1 MSKLIMGIVIPGS
14 GKTTALKPFAEQ
26 NAYAYLC
33 PDDIRIE
40 LTGNSADQSRN
51 REVWAE
57 AHKRVAHALENGLTI
72 VFDET
77 FARDSERKNF
87 IAFAHE
93 HGATKI
99 QGVVADVSF
108 EIARERNLARD
119 RVVPE
124 HAMERMRQMLL
135 DVPPEIADGFDSL
148 FFIDEFQKL
157 KQAEIGGEHKISKEF
172 KIR

>member
-1 MSKLIMGIVIPGS
+1 MSKLIMGIGIPGS

-57 AHKRVAHALENGLTI
+57 AHKRVAHALENGETI
-72 VFDET
+72 VFDAT

-87 IAFAHE
+87 IAFG
-93 HGATKI
+93 HGYFSAEKFRYP
-99 QGVVADVSF
+99 DS
-108 EIARERNLARD
+108 ARQPPSLKCSVHSHSNLGHFR
-119 RVVPE
+119 
-124 HAMERMRQMLL
+124 
-135 DVPPEIADGFDSL
+135 
-148 FFIDEFQKL
+148 
-157 KQAEIGGEHKISKEF
+157 
-172 KIR
+172 

>member
-1 MSKLIMGIVIPGS
+1 MGIGIPGS

-26 NAYAYLC
+26 NQYVYLC

-40 LTGNSADQSRN
+40 LTGNSADQSKN
-51 REVWAE
+51 REVWTK
-57 AHKRVAHALENGLTI
+57 AHERVADALKNGETV
-72 VFDET
+72 VFDAT

-87 IAFAHE
+87 ISFARE

-99 QGVVADVSF
+99 QGIVADVSF
-108 EIARERNLARD
+108 EIACERNLARD

-124 HAMERMRQMLL
+124 HAMERMHQMLL

-157 KQAEIGGEHKISKEF
+157 KQVEIGGEHKISKEF